1 MAGTVCKS
9 CGLKETMSKK
19 PVKIEIVEAAE
30 ERVLVKTYGDGTEE
44 RTPVVTTP
52 KKKREASRPYWYW
65 QLGTGRRK
73 FF

>member
-1 MAGTVCKS
+1 
-9 CGLKETMSKK
+9 MSKK
-19 PVKIEIVEAAE
+19 PIKIEIVEE
-30 ERVLVKTYGDGTEE
+30 GEKRVLVKTYEDGTEE
-44 RTPVVTTP
+44 RMPVVTTP